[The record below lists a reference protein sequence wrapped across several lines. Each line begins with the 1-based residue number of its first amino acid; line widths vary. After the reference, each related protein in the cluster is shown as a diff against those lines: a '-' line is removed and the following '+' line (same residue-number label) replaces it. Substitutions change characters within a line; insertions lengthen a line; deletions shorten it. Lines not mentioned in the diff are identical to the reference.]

1 MGDSRQHKIAN
12 LGSTIGM
19 VSGAFLTGAP
29 DLVHLGWLVGGSLLG
44 NFITPDLDL
53 IENRRKWTLTKIIWY
68 PYGILFRHR
77 SAFSHWPILGT
88 FIRLIYMALLGLI
101 VATIAGRPG
110 EFIAWATT
118 THELQL
124 LAIGLA
130 IADTVHFALD
140 MSGLY
145 KIKRRSQVTKR
156 RRGSDG
162 GRRP

>member
-19 VSGAFLTGAP
+19 VSGAFLTGNP
-29 DLVHLGWLVGGSLLG
+29 DVIHLGWLVGGSLLG
-44 NFITPDLDL
+44 NVITPDLDL
-53 IENRRKWTLTKIIWY
+53 IEARRKWSLQKIIWY

-88 FIRLIYMALLGLI
+88 VIRLAYIGFLGFI
-101 VATIAGRPG
+101 VALILGKSG
-110 EFIAWATT
+110 QYLDWIID

-124 LAIGLA
+124 LTIGLA

-145 KIKRRSQVTKR
+145 KVRRQSKNIKR